1 MSDSF
6 YGDYMKK
13 ISLRIDDNLE
23 EMLADLEREDAL
35 SSESENREPMNRTQI
50 IRQAI
55 RQYYAAHSN
64 GKAQNAFLDMM
75 RIEMETLLDDYF
87 KKQYAVIAGR
97 TNEIDAH
104 LQWYATKNLL
114 LWKMFLVDNDW
125 NTVTEPE
132 RIRQYL
138 DEDTVFETVVDERVQ
153 KEMRKHK

>member
-1 MSDSF
+1 
-6 YGDYMKK
+6 
-13 ISLRIDDNLE
+13 
-23 EMLADLEREDAL
+23 
-35 SSESENREPMNRTQI
+35 MNRTQI

-87 KKQYAVIAGR
+87 KKQYAVITSR
-97 TNEIDAH
+97 TSEIDEH
-104 LQWYATKNLL
+104 VKWYATKNLL

-125 NTVTEPE
+125 NTVTDPE

-138 DEDTVFETVVDERVQ
+138 DAETVFETVVGE
-153 KEMRKHK
+153 KAKEEMRKNK

>member
-1 MSDSF
+1 
-6 YGDYMKK
+6 MKK

-35 SSESENREPMNRTQI
+35 SSASENREPMNRTQI
-50 IRQAI
+50 IRLAI

-87 KKQYAVIAGR
+87 KKQYAVIARR
-97 TNEIDAH
+97 TSEIDEH
-104 LQWYATKNLL
+104 LQRYAMKDLL
-114 LWKMFLVDNDW
+114 FWKMFLNDNDW
-125 NTVTEPE
+125 NTVIDPA
-132 RIRQYL
+132 RIKQYL

-153 KEMRKHK
+153 EEMRKNK

>member
-114 LWKMFLVDNDW
+114 LWKMFLNDNDW
-125 NTVTEPE
+125 NTVTDPE
-132 RIRQYL
+132 RIRRYL
-138 DEDTVFETVVDERVQ
+138 DEETVFEKIVDERVQ
-153 KEMRKHK
+153 DEMKGNK

>member
-1 MSDSF
+1 
-6 YGDYMKK
+6 MKK

-23 EMLADLEREDAL
+23 EMLSDLEREDAL
-35 SSESENREPMNRTQI
+35 SSVSENREPMNRTQI

-97 TNEIDAH
+97 TNEIDNH
-104 LQWYATKNLL
+104 LQRYAMKNLL

-125 NTVTEPE
+125 NTVTDPE

-153 KEMRKHK
+153 KEMRKNK

>member
-1 MSDSF
+1 
-6 YGDYMKK
+6 MKK

-97 TNEIDAH
+97 TNEIDDH
-104 LQWYATKNLL
+104 LRRYAIKDLL

-125 NTVTEPE
+125 NTVTDPE

-153 KEMRKHK
+153 KEMRKNK